1 MINEI
6 GVKYEMELTV
16 EWNLAVREKVLD
28 LFVMAA
34 LAWDLR

>member
-6 GVKYEMELTV
+6 GVKYEMESTV
-16 EWNLAVREKVLD
+16 EWNLEVREKVLD